1 MVTGK
6 LVEFEG
12 GFVVVL
18 SKEKV
23 AQLGVRSGDAL
34 TIDKLVDAFESDSS
48 DQDPSSRQREASEAL
63 KIARRVIAENR
74 EALRELAK

>member
-1 MVTGK
+1 MVIGQLIEVDNT
-6 LVEFEG
+6 
-12 GFVVVL
+12 FVVVL

-23 AQLGVRSGDAL
+23 AQLGVRAGDAL
-34 TIDKLVDAFESDSS
+34 TIDKSTDVFSSESADHDS
-48 DQDPSSRQREASEAL
+48 PTGQREASETL

>member
-1 MVTGK
+1 MVTGQ
-6 LVEFEG
+6 LIEIDNT
-12 GFVVVL
+12 FVVVL

-23 AQLGVRSGDAL
+23 SQLGVRAGDEL
-34 TIDKLVDAFESDSS
+34 QIDKLAAAFSSDSA
-48 DQDPSSRQREASEAL
+48 DPNSPTRQREASETL

>member
-1 MVTGK
+1 MVTGQ
-6 LVEFEG
+6 LIEVDNT
-12 GFVVVL
+12 FVVVL

-23 AQLGVRSGDAL
+23 AQLGVRAGDAL
-34 TIDKLVDAFESDSS
+34 TIDRMTDAFQAELDS
-48 DQDPSSRQREASEAL
+48 QGAPARQQEASEAL

>member
-1 MVTGK
+1 MITGQ
-6 LVEFEG
+6 LIEVDNTFI
-12 GFVVVL
+12 VVL

-23 AQLGVRSGDAL
+23 AQLGVRAGDAL
-34 TIDKLVDAFESDSS
+34 KIDKLVDGYELSG
-48 DQDPSSRQREASEAL
+48 QDLSTHASEASEAL